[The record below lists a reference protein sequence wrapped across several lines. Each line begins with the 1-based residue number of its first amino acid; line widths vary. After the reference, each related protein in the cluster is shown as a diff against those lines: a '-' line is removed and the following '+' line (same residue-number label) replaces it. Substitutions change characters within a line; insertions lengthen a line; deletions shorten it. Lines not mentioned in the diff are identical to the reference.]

1 MNWNFLETC
10 LKDFG
15 FPNITVK
22 LIMHCVSSSTLS
34 LIWNGKR
41 LPNFSPTRGLR
52 QGDPLSPYLFVL
64 CMEKLSLTISEAVQN
79 NYWKP
84 VQVSKN
90 GPRFSHL
97 FFADDVLLFSKAT
110 CDQGRLIADIFNKF
124 GSASGLKINCSKSR
138 ALFSVGVP
146 RSKVVQITNLSSIR
160 STHSLEK
167 YLRFPMITGRVKK
180 EDFNFIIDK
189 LNARLAS
196 WKNKLLNK
204 SGRLTLA
211 TSVINSIPTYYM

>member
-1 MNWNFLETC
+1 
-10 LKDFG
+10 
-15 FPNITVK
+15 
-22 LIMHCVSSSTLS
+22 
-34 LIWNGKR
+34 
-41 LPNFSPTRGLR
+41 
-52 QGDPLSPYLFVL
+52 
-64 CMEKLSLTISEAVQN
+64 MEKLSLTISEATQN

-110 CDQGRLIADIFNKF
+110 CDQCRLIADIFNKF
-124 GSASGLKINCSKSR
+124 SSASGLKINYSKSR
-138 ALFSVGVP
+138 VLFSVGVP

-167 YLRFPMITGRVKK
+167 YLGFPMITGRVKK

-196 WKNKLLNK
+196 
-204 SGRLTLA
+204 
-211 TSVINSIPTYYM
+211 